1 MFEKKTINKKICIF
15 SEAKE
20 IFIFQIQKFLLKNK

>member
-15 SEAKE
+15 AEAKK

>member
-15 SEAKE
+15 AEAKE
-20 IFIFQIQKFLLKNK
+20 IFIFQIKNFLLKNK